1 MSRYASSYRT
11 WLWIALAITAGI
23 PGLVLRFSDAS
34 AGPELTAL
42 ISGIGILGAAF
53 LLSWAVEVAQLD
65 ISASL
70 AIAIFALV
78 ALLPEFAIE
87 GVLAWDAGG
96 AWHAGARPEDIPE
109 VTRVAA
115 NVTGAN
121 RLLVGMGW
129 SLVVLVFWL
138 KHRTSLVME
147 RGLSLELTILTV
159 ASLLTFLLFFMEQ
172 VTLYLSGLLIAL
184 YLFYL
189 WASSRTKSE
198 APELMG
204 PSAVIG
210 GLSRVRRLPLLS
222 LMLVYPAIVILAA
235 AEPFVDGLVEAGANA
250 GINEF
255 ILIQWLAPL
264 VSESP
269 ELLVAVLL
277 TLRANPVAGLGT
289 LISSG
294 LSHLTLLIGC
304 MPFIFSVSLGRASA
318 FPLDSQQ
325 SVEFLLTA
333 SLSVFAIVLLARM
346 RIAWEGA
353 VVLLALFL
361 AHLFWPDA
369 DARKIF
375 ALIYLILAAVIL
387 AVDRGRVE
395 EMYRRARTVF
405 SVGSRT

>member
-1 MSRYASSYRT
+1 MSTGVPS
-11 WLWIALAITAGI
+11 
-23 PGLVLRFSDAS
+23 LVLRFSDAS
-34 AGPELTAL
+34 AGPETTAV

-96 AWHAGARPEDIPE
+96 AWYAGARPEDIPE
-109 VTRVAA
+109 MTRVAA

-138 KHRTSLVME
+138 KHRKSLVME
-147 RGLSLELTILTV
+147 RRLSLELTILTV
-159 ASLLTFLLFFMEQ
+159 ASLLTFLVFFMEQ
-172 VTLYLSGLLIAL
+172 VTLYLSGVLIGL

-189 WASSRTKSE
+189 WASLRTKSE

-204 PSAVIG
+204 PSAIIG
-210 GLSRVRRLPLLS
+210 SLSRARRLPLLS
-222 LMLVYPAIVILAA
+222 LMLVYSAIVVLAA

-250 GINEF
+250 GIDEF

-269 ELLVAVLL
+269 ELSVAVLL
-277 TLRANPVAGLGT
+277 TLRANPVAGLGA
-289 LISSG
+289 LVSSG

-304 MPFIFSVSLGRASA
+304 MPIIFSISLGHASA

-325 SVEFLLTA
+325 SIEFLLTA
-333 SLSVFAIVLLARM
+333 SLSIFAIVLLAKM
-346 RIAWEGA
+346 RIAWQGA

-375 ALIYLILAAVIL
+375 ALVYLALAAAIL
-387 AVDRGRVE
+387 IIDRGRVV

-405 SVGSRT
+405 YVGSRA